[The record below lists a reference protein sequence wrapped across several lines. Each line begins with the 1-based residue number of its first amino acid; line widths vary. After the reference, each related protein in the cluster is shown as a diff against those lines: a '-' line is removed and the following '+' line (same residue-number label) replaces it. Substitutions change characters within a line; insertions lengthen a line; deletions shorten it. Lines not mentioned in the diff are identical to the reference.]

1 MIFFLSRIQ
10 DKPSYRWWVYG
21 AVAIGT
27 FISIVE
33 QSATAIVVP
42 SIAEHFGA
50 DIPTA
55 QWMAIAYM
63 LSVSALMMPAGA
75 IADSI
80 GRKKIWIGG
89 LLIFACATALTGFAQ
104 EFWMVIV
111 GKIFMGIGASALQAN
126 GMAMIARSFPDEER
140 GKALG
145 LHMTIVGLGAIGG
158 PVLGGS
164 IDSYFG
170 WRAIF
175 IFIAI
180 FSIFAM
186 WVAMLIL
193 TPDPQKSS
201 RKEDSVKNFDWSGT
215 FISALFLLSLM
226 LVITFINKLSLSSP
240 YIILGT
246 LCSILLFTAFLL
258 REKTAKNPILP
269 LGLFKSFSF
278 SLDSFS
284 RFISFAASSSTFFL
298 MPFFLVSGLGLT
310 TVTAALYLLPGS
322 ILMAIFG
329 PISGRLA
336 DRIGTTVPSVIGMAF
351 CSVAMYLFSE
361 VSLTSTLALVGIA
374 SGLSGMGMSIFMAP
388 NTSAIMGSAG
398 RKHYSIVS
406 AFLNLTRNGAHIV
419 GIAIPTAIVVS
430 VMAGLGYEADLSDPE
445 KLKDIGLRTAY
456 ASAMARAFQLST
468 ILMIFAGLLVVAGGI
483 FDRFREQANHF
494 KSDTVPSAG
503 IKK

>member
-1 MIFFLSRIQ
+1 MDFFSRRIK

-80 GRKKIWIGG
+80 GRKKIWVWG
-89 LLIFACATALTGFAQ
+89 LLVFAFATALTGLSQ
-104 EFWMVIV
+104 EFWMVLV
-111 GKIFMGIGASALQAN
+111 GKVFMGVGASALQAN

-158 PVLGGS
+158 PVIGGG
-164 IDSYFG
+164 IESYMG

-175 IFIAI
+175 VFIAA
-180 FSIFAM
+180 FSILALCIAAL
-186 WVAMLIL
+186 VLE
-193 TPDPQKSS
+193 PDPKKGSTK
-201 RKEDSVKNFDWSGT
+201 RDSIKDFDWNGT
-215 FISALFLLSLM
+215 FLSASFLLSLM
-226 LVITFINKLSLSSP
+226 LVITFINKLSFFST
-240 YIILGT
+240 YIIIGT
-246 LCSILLFTAFLL
+246 GLSVLLLIAFLY
-258 REKTAKNPILP
+258 REKTAQNPMLP
-269 LGLFKSFSF
+269 LGLFKSFPF
-278 SLDSFS
+278 SLGSAS
-284 RFISFAASSSTFFL
+284 RFLSFTAGSSSFFL
-298 MPFFLVSGLGLT
+298 LPFFLVSGLGLT
-310 TVTAALYLLPGS
+310 TASAALYLLPGS
-322 ILMAIFG
+322 ITLAIFG
-329 PISGRLA
+329 PISGRFA
-336 DRIGTTVPSVIGMAF
+336 DRIGTTGPSVVGMLL
-351 CSVAMYLFSE
+351 CSLAMYLFSN
-361 VSLTSTLALVGIA
+361 VSLNSPLLLVGIA

-388 NTSAIMGSAG
+388 NTSSIMGSAG
-398 RKHYSIVS
+398 RQHYGIVS

-430 VMAGLGYEADLSDPE
+430 VMAGLGYEADLSATE
-445 KLKDIGLRTAY
+445 KLKYLGLRTAY

-468 ILMIFAGLLVVAGGI
+468 VLMVFTVLLVILGGI
-483 FDRFREQANHF
+483 RGRFGNQSIRPE
-494 KSDTVPSAG
+494 SEIG
-503 IKK
+503 

>member
-1 MIFFLSRIQ
+1 
-10 DKPSYRWWVYG
+10 
-21 AVAIGT
+21 
-27 FISIVE
+27 
-33 QSATAIVVP
+33 
-42 SIAEHFGA
+42 
-50 DIPTA
+50 
-55 QWMAIAYM
+55 
-63 LSVSALMMPAGA
+63 
-75 IADSI
+75 
-80 GRKKIWIGG
+80 
-89 LLIFACATALTGFAQ
+89 
-104 EFWMVIV
+104 
-111 GKIFMGIGASALQAN
+111 
-126 GMAMIARSFPDEER
+126 
-140 GKALG
+140 
-145 LHMTIVGLGAIGG
+145 
-158 PVLGGS
+158 
-164 IDSYFG
+164 
-170 WRAIF
+170 
-175 IFIAI
+175 
-180 FSIFAM
+180 
-186 WVAMLIL
+186 
-193 TPDPQKSS
+193 
-201 RKEDSVKNFDWSGT
+201 
-215 FISALFLLSLM
+215 
-226 LVITFINKLSLSSP
+226 
-240 YIILGT
+240 
-246 LCSILLFTAFLL
+246 
-258 REKTAKNPILP
+258 
-269 LGLFKSFSF
+269 
-278 SLDSFS
+278 
-284 RFISFAASSSTFFL
+284 
-298 MPFFLVSGLGLT
+298 
-310 TVTAALYLLPGS
+310 
-322 ILMAIFG
+322 MAIFG